1 MYYKIN
7 EMVSELL
14 NFIYNGDKIK
24 TTIRWYVQNID
35 MEVKNFEYRNPVE
48 YDSVADRVLILTL

>member
-14 NFIYNGDKIK
+14 NFIYKRDQIK

-48 YDSVADRVLILTL
+48 YDSVADRVLFLTL